1 LKEINMTLA
10 KGIYKHYKGKLYEV
24 IGVAQHSETGE
35 QMAVYKTLYG
45 DFSLWVRPLTMFEE
59 MIERD
64 GEQVAR
70 FEFIESSG

>member
-1 LKEINMTLA
+1 MTLA

-45 DFSLWVRPLTMFEE
+45 DFSLWVRPLT
-59 MIERD
+59 
-64 GEQVAR
+64 GHVHVAPGYHEIDYR
-70 FEFIESSG
+70 A

>member
-1 LKEINMTLA
+1 MTLA

-45 DFSLWVRPLTMFEE
+45 DLSLWVRPLTMFEE

>member
-1 LKEINMTLA
+1 MRLA

-45 DFSLWVRPLTMFEE
+45 DLSLWVRPLTMFEE